1 MGLPAHG
8 RWRVEGEAAFQP
20 HSRRP
25 RTSPTAIPAA
35 TIEAIANLRADLRRR
50 GLDHGPATIAWHL
63 DHHAGVTVS
72 RADDRPGPDPRRPGD
87 PGAGQAAE
95 GLLHPIEAAMPNECW
110 QSDFTHWA
118 LADGA
123 DTEIL
128 TFLDD
133 CTRFALSITAHRVVT
148 TPIVLSA
155 FRGAVAAHGIP
166 ASTLTDNGMVF
177 TVRLAGWGSR
187 GGRNAFEHELRRLGV
202 QQKNGSPWHPQT
214 QGKVERFQQTM
225 KRWLAA
231 QRPAS
236 TLDELQTQ
244 LDAFATAYN
253 EHRPHRSLPH
263 HATPATRYRALPK
276 AGPSTGRDDDT
287 HDRVRHDKTD
297 RKAPSRCVTPAD
309 STTSRSAPPTHA
321 AS

>member
-1 MGLPAHG
+1 
-8 RWRVEGEAAFQP
+8 
-20 HSRRP
+20 
-25 RTSPTAIPAA
+25 
-35 TIEAIANLRADLRRR
+35 
-50 GLDHGPATIAWHL
+50 
-63 DHHAGVTVS
+63 
-72 RADDRPGPDPRRPGD
+72 
-87 PGAGQAAE
+87 
-95 GLLHPIEAAMPNECW
+95 MPNECW

-177 TVRLAGWGSR
+177 TVAWPAGAAAAGATRSSTSCAVSASSR
-187 GGRNAFEHELRRLGV
+187 
-202 QQKNGSPWHPQT
+202 KNGSPWHPQT

-297 RKAPSRCVTPAD
+297 QKGTVTLRHDQPTPPHPARRRPRTPRPDARHRPSTFASSTAATGELLRELVLDPDRDYQPPRQRKRPNLNQVRPLPMS
-309 STTSRSAPPTHA
+309 
-321 AS
+321 